1 MAARPIFKLWHSV
14 AGLLALVAGEALLLA
29 GASGAGVSLVAWL
42 VPLCSIAG
50 TTIVLYVATE
60 IVEEIRSKPR
70 LFLLLCGIIAEFIVF
85 FALQYHLLSGLDP
98 LSFGTLPPG
107 IASLILQSTMVFAL
121 NPLYMPGDTA
131 GQLLLLVNTLG
142 SLGLVLFVLQ
152 NIWQLRG
159 RANA

>member
-1 MAARPIFKLWHSV
+1 MAVRPIFKLWHSI
-14 AGLLALVAGEALLLA
+14 AGLLVLAIAEAVALAALP
-29 GASGAGVSLVAWL
+29 GAFAWL

-50 TTIVLYVATE
+50 TAVVLYVATE

-70 LFLLLCGIIAEFIVF
+70 LFLLLCGIIAEFILF
-85 FALQYHLLSGLDP
+85 FAFQYHLLGSFDP

-107 IASLILQSTMVFAL
+107 LSSLILQSTMVFAL

-152 NIWQLRG
+152 NIWQLRSQ
-159 RANA
+159 AKA